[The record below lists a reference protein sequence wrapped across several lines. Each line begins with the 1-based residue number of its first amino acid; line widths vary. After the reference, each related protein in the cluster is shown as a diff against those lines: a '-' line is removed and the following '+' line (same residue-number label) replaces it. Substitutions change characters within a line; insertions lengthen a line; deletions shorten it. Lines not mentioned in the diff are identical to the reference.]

1 MCKTVIVYASK
12 HHGNT
17 YKLAEAISKKYQID
31 LINAEVQQYADLSS
45 YDLIG
50 FASGID
56 FGKFYPSV
64 ERFLEDN
71 LPKNK
76 KVFFLYTCAKK
87 NPKFTERMKI
97 EALEREAMI
106 MGEYGCRG
114 YNTYG
119 PWKVIGGM
127 NKNHPSQDELE
138 EAIRF
143 YENLLH
149 GLMCKEVEE

>member
-31 LINAEVQQYADLSS
+31 
-45 YDLIG
+45 
-50 FASGID
+50 

-64 ERFLEDN
+64 ERFLEEN

-87 NPKFTERMKI
+87 NPKFTEHMKI
-97 EALEREAMI
+97 EALERDAMI

-143 YENLLH
+143 YENLLCDF
-149 GLMCKEVEE
+149 MCKEVEE

>member
-1 MCKTVIVYASK
+1 
-12 HHGNT
+12 
-17 YKLAEAISKKYQID
+17 
-31 LINAEVQQYADLSS
+31 
-45 YDLIG
+45 
-50 FASGID
+50 
-56 FGKFYPSV
+56 
-64 ERFLEDN
+64 
-71 LPKNK
+71 
-76 KVFFLYTCAKK
+76 
-87 NPKFTERMKI
+87 MKI

>member
-1 MCKTVIVYASK
+1 MSRTAIIYASK
-12 HHGNT
+12 HHGST
-17 YKLAEAISKKYQID
+17 YKLVKAISGKYDID
-31 LINAEVQQYADLSS
+31 EIDAEKLHFMDLSP

-64 ERFLEDN
+64 ERFLKEN
-71 LPKNK
+71 LPRNK
-76 KVFFLYTCAKK
+76 RVFFLYTCAKK
-87 NPKFTERMKI
+87 NSKFTECVKK
-97 EALEREAMI
+97 EALEKGAVI

-127 NKNHPSQDELE
+127 NKNHPSQEELE

-143 YENLLH
+143 YESLLNKN
-149 GLMCKEVEE
+149 CCP